1 MSVDSD
7 TVKRIA
13 RLARIA
19 EPDDRLEPLAVE
31 LNDILSWI
39 EQLNEVDTDNV
50 VPMTSAVDTTLP
62 WRKDDVTDGDRQGE
76 VLRNAPDANAEF
88 FRVPKVVE

>member
-1 MSVDSD
+1 MSVDRD

-19 EPDDRLEPLAVE
+19 EPEERLEPLASE

-39 EQLNEVDTDNV
+39 EQLNEVNTDD
-50 VPMTSAVDTTLP
+50 VPLMTSAVETTLP
-62 WRKDDVTDGDRQGE
+62 LRQDKVTDGDCQDE
-76 VLRNAPDANAEF
+76 VLRNAPNGSAEF